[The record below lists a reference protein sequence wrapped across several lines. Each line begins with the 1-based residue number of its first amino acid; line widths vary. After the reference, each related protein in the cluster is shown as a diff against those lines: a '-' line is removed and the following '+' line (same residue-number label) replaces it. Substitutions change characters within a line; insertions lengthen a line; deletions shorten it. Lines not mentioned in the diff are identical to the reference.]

1 MNLTN
6 GIEWLASLAR
16 QHAPGGADEPDFADM
31 GTAFGLDASLMAL
44 GAPDASDDAGTAPR
58 LSAAAYAASLN
69 LR

>member
-6 GIEWLASLAR
+6 SIEWLASLAR
-16 QHAPGGADEPDFADM
+16 QRAPGGTDEPDFADM

-44 GAPDASDDAGTAPR
+44 GAADGPENADAAPR

>member
-6 GIEWLASLAR
+6 SIEWLASLAR
-16 QHAPGGADEPDFADM
+16 QQTPGASDEPDFADM

-44 GAPDASDDAGTAPR
+44 GAADALADAGTAPR

>member
-6 GIEWLASLAR
+6 GIEWLASLAK
-16 QHAPGGADEPDFADM
+16 QHAIGGAEEPDFADM

-44 GAPDASDDAGTAPR
+44 GASDEAGAAPR